1 MESRQLYIF
10 YYKTKDGREYLFK
23 TQFCKRPTATKAYK
37 KIMQMLNEY
46 NDIHCVGYKIQGL

>member
-10 YYKTKDGREYLFK
+10 YYYQNGKKYTFK

-46 NDIHCVGYKIQGL
+46 NDINCVGYEIEGL